1 MVIAGAG
8 GHSLEVLDIL
18 LKQGFGGEIMF
29 FDDYVSEKLIH
40 DRYLVTNKFEELE
53 KLISK
58 DRKFVLGVGN
68 PVYRQKMFGLIT
80 GLGGELQS
88 LMGKN
93 CVLSDYAVLS
103 QVDIMNMVF
112 VGSEV
117 VIGKGSLVNTGAQV
131 HHEVKLGEFCEV
143 SPKAVLLGGSQIGDN
158 TRIGAGATVLPNVR
172 IGSHV
177 IVGAGSV
184 INRDVPDNVTVVG
197 VPGRIIKR
205 I

>member
-8 GHSLEVLDIL
+8 GHSLEILDIL
-18 LKQGFGGEIMF
+18 LKQGFGGEIAF

-40 DRYLVTNKFEELE
+40 DRYLVTNKVEELE
-53 KLISK
+53 KLISR
-58 DRKFVLGVGN
+58 DGKFVLGVGN
-68 PVYRQKMFGLIT
+68 PVYRKKLFRLIT

-88 LMGKN
+88 LMGEN
-93 CVLSDYAVLS
+93 CVLSDYAVFS

-112 VGSEV
+112 VGSKV
-117 VIGKGSLVNTGAQV
+117 LIGIGSLVNTGAQI

-172 IGSHV
+172 IGSQV

-205 I
+205 T

>member
-18 LKQGFGGEIMF
+18 LKQRFGGEIAF

-40 DRYLVTNKFEELE
+40 GRYLVTNKVEELE
-53 KLISK
+53 RLISE
-58 DRKFVLGVGN
+58 DGRFVLGVGN
-68 PVYRQKMFGLIT
+68 PVYRKKMFELIT
-80 GLGGELQS
+80 GLGGQLQP
-88 LMGKN
+88 LIGEN
-93 CVLSDYAVLS
+93 CVLSDYAVFS
-103 QVDIMNMVF
+103 QVDIMNVVF
-112 VGSEV
+112 LGSEV
-117 VIGKGSLVNTGAQV
+117 FIGKGSLINTGAQV
-131 HHEVKLGEFCEV
+131 HHEVRIGEFCEV

-158 TRIGAGATVLPNVR
+158 SRIGASATVLPNVR

-184 INRDVPDNVTVVG
+184 INRDIPDNVTVVG

-205 I
+205 T